1 MLEDKVREFLKKNFE
16 EAIVREDN
24 FRNQQSFYIK
34 RDYLYDI
41 CRALKAEP
49 ELEFVILSDICS
61 LDWLGDVEEKE
72 GRFEVIYNLYSL
84 KSKYRLLLKVRLA
97 ESDPTIDTVT
107 TIWQGANWMER
118 EVFDLMGITFVGHP
132 DLRKIV
138 TPDELEGYP
147 LRKDYPLT
155 YEMPQFSYNKNE
167 PPEVIL

>member
-1 MLEDKVREFLKKNFE
+1 MEDKVREFLKKNFE

-34 RDYLYDI
+34 REYLYDI

-49 ELEFVILSDICS
+49 ELEFVLLSDICS

-84 KSKYRLLLKVRLA
+84 KSKYRLLLKVRLT
-97 ESDPTIDTVT
+97 ESEPTIDTVT

>member
-16 EAIVREDN
+16 EAIIREDN

-34 RDYLYDI
+34 REYLYDI
-41 CRALKAEP
+41 CRALKTEP
-49 ELEFVILSDICS
+49 ELEFVLLSDICS

-84 KSKYRLLLKVRLA
+84 KSKFRLLLKVRLA
-97 ESDPTIDTVT
+97 DSEPTIDTVT

-167 PPEVIL
+167 PPEVML

>member
-34 RDYLYDI
+34 REYLYDI

-49 ELEFVILSDICS
+49 ELEFVLLSDICS

-84 KSKYRLLLKVRLA
+84 KSKYRLLLKVRLT
-97 ESDPTIDTVT
+97 ESEPTIDTVT

>member
-1 MLEDKVREFLKKNFE
+1 MEDKVREFLKKNFE

-34 RDYLYDI
+34 REYLYDI
-41 CRALKAEP
+41 CRALKTEP
-49 ELEFVILSDICS
+49 ELEFVFLSDICS

-84 KSKYRLLLKVRLA
+84 KSKYRLLLKVRLP
-97 ESDPTIDTVT
+97 ENEPTIDTVT

-132 DLRKIV
+132 DMRKIV

-155 YEMPQFSYNKNE
+155 YEMPQFSFNKNE

>member
-34 RDYLYDI
+34 REYLYDI
-41 CRALKAEP
+41 CRALKTEP
-49 ELEFVILSDICS
+49 ELEFILLSDICS

-84 KSKYRLLLKVRLA
+84 KSKFRLLLKVRLA
-97 ESDPTIDTVT
+97 DSEPSIDTVT

-155 YEMPQFSYNKNE
+155 YELPQFSYNKNG

>member
-16 EAIVREDN
+16 DAIIREHN
-24 FRNQQSFYIK
+24 FRNQQSFFIK
-34 RDYLYDI
+34 KEYLYDI
-41 CRALKAEP
+41 CRALNTAP
-49 ELEFVILSDICS
+49 ELEFVFLSDICS
-61 LDWLGDVEEKE
+61 LDWLGDIEEKE

-84 KSKYRLLLKVRLA
+84 KSKYRLLLKVRLP
-97 ESDPTIDTVT
+97 ESEPAIDTVT

-118 EVFDLMGITFVGHP
+118 EVFDLMGIVFIGHP

-155 YEMPQFSYNKNE
+155 YEVPQFSYNKTE

>member
-34 RDYLYDI
+34 REYLYDI

-97 ESDPTIDTVT
+97 ESEPTIDTVT

-118 EVFDLMGITFVGHP
+118 EVFDLMGISFVGHP

-147 LRKDYPLT
+147 LRDRK
-155 YEMPQFSYNKNE
+155 S
-167 PPEVIL
+167 VV

>member
-1 MLEDKVREFLKKNFE
+1 
-16 EAIVREDN
+16 
-24 FRNQQSFYIK
+24 
-34 RDYLYDI
+34 
-41 CRALKAEP
+41 LKAEP

>member
-34 RDYLYDI
+34 KEYLFDI
-41 CRALKAEP
+41 CRALKTEP
-49 ELEFVILSDICS
+49 ELEFVFLSDICS

-84 KSKYRLLLKVRLA
+84 KSKYRLLLKVRLP
-97 ESDPTIDTVT
+97 ESEPAIDTVT

-167 PPEVIL
+167 PPEVVL